1 MTKAA
6 NKVTYHHGDL
16 YQALLDNATDMLSK
30 DGVEA
35 LSLRKLAEKSGV
47 SRTAAYHHF
56 TDKHDLLC
64 AIAANGFMQ
73 WRAIA
78 DSINSDSTTPIEVQ
92 YRNFVYRYL
101 NFATKNPH
109 LYNLMFGHTI
119 WQTNKANRQLK
130 EAAYPAFSQQVDMVN
145 RWQSK
150 QLLPSEHSALR
161 MSQVVWGTLHGIAKL
176 TIDGIYTE
184 PSSIEQMCECAIDL
198 MIKQHH

>member
-1 MTKAA
+1 MTKTVEKMA
-6 NKVTYHHGDL
+6 YHHGDL
-16 YQALLDNATDMLSK
+16 YQTLLDNATNMLSK
-30 DGVEA
+30 KGIEA

-56 TDKHDLLC
+56 ADKHDLLC
-64 AIAANGFMQ
+64 AIAAKGFTQ
-73 WRAIA
+73 WRSIA
-78 DSINSDSTTPIEVQ
+78 DDIANNKNSKIETQ

-101 NFATKNPH
+101 DFATSNPH

-119 WQTNKANRQLK
+119 WQSNNVSEQLK
-130 EAAYPAFSQQVDMVN
+130 KAAYPTFSQQVEMVN
-145 RWQSK
+145 HWQEQ
-150 QLLPSEHSALR
+150 QLLPNEHSSLR